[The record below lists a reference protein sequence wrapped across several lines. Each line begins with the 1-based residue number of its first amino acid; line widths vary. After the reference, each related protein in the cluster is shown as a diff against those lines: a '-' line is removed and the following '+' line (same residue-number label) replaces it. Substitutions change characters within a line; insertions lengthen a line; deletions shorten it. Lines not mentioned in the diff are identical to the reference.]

1 MAYSNFTLEEARKI
15 FNLKTEEAA
24 GIFADIEPVPPSTL
38 LTSVLERNVPLAL
51 AIGTEKARS
60 ELIVVDV
67 LVELR
72 EHFERR
78 ISFFL
83 GSTLTSMPKT
93 GLLVCAISW

>member
-1 MAYSNFTLEEARKI
+1 MAYRNFTLEEACKT

-24 GIFADIEPVPPSTL
+24 GIFVDIEPVPPSTL
-38 LTSVLERNVPLAL
+38 LASVLERNVPLAL
-51 AIGTEKARS
+51 AIDTEKARS

-78 ISFFL
+78 
-83 GSTLTSMPKT
+83 K
-93 GLLVCAISW
+93 